1 MNSAQRAVI
10 LGIIAMAIVIT
21 ASNIL
26 VQYPIN
32 DWLTWGHFT
41 FPITFLVADVVNRKF
56 NAMRARSVAY
66 AGFLFAVVLSFW
78 LATPRI
84 ALASGVAF
92 IIGQLTDISIF
103 DRLRAKNWWH
113 APLIS
118 SCIASTLDT
127 AFFYGIAF
135 IGTGLPW
142 ITWAIGDYAVKLF
155 TAVCLLPLFFLIT
168 NRKWSRSKSET
179 G

>member
-1 MNSAQRAVI
+1 MAVI
-10 LGIIAMAIVIT
+10 IT
-21 ASNIL
+21 ASNLL
-26 VQYPIN
+26 VQHPIN

-41 FPITFLVADVVNRKF
+41 FPITFLVADVVNRKL
-56 NAMRARSVAY
+56 NASRARSVAY
-66 AGFLFAVVLSFW
+66 AGLIFAVFLSFW

-103 DRLRAKNWWH
+103 DRLRNRNWWQ

-118 SCIASTLDT
+118 SGFASTLDT

-135 IGTGLPW
+135 VGTGLPW
-142 ITWAIGDYAVKLF
+142 ITWALGDYAVKLF
-155 TAVCLLPLFFLIT
+155 TAFCLLPVFYYLT
-168 NRKWSRSKSET
+168 SRNWRNFTFRNSS
-179 G
+179 